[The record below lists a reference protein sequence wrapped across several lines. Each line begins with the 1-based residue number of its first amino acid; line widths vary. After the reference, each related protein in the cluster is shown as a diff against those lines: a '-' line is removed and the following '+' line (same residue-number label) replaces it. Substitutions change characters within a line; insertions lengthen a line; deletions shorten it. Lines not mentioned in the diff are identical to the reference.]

1 MIGLSNFGIVHFKQ
15 HNCKL
20 NGDRFCFMGP
30 FQAQESTE
38 LQQRNIEAI
47 KILTHFP
54 STNFADNMDYECIH
68 TQKIK

>member
-1 MIGLSNFGIVHFKQ
+1 
-15 HNCKL
+15 
-20 NGDRFCFMGP
+20 MGP